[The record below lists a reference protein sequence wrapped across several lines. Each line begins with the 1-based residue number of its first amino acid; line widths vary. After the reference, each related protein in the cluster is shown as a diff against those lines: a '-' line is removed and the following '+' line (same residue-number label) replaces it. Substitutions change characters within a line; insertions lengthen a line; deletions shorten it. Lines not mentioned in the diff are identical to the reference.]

1 MSTQVSGVV
10 APEATTP
17 LPTPPSQLRRREG
30 RQGIWFVMPWILG
43 FVLWYA
49 LPMAA
54 SLWFSFTDFNLV
66 SGEPMQFIGLENWRK
81 LASDPLVRSSAW
93 VTVKFAVLFLP
104 LSVLFPL
111 LLAYLLTAKHLW
123 GKSFYRTM
131 FYLPSIVP
139 FVAAVLLFSGM
150 FNGQTGWVNRFLGT
164 VALPQP
170 DWLNSTLWIYPT
182 LALIGLWGVGNAMI
196 IFIAGMNS
204 VPHDLYDA
212 ARVDGASNLQTFR
225 HVTLPILSPV
235 TFYNV
240 VIALIGLFQY
250 FLVPFVL
257 KNGSGEP
264 AGQTLFYSLYFFRVL
279 FRLQDMGYAA
289 AIAWGLFFAGV
300 VITGALFWSA
310 KYWVHYEYTES

>member
-1 MSTQVSGVV
+1 
-10 APEATTP
+10 
-17 LPTPPSQLRRREG
+17 
-30 RQGIWFVMPWILG
+30 MPWIVG
-43 FVLWYA
+43 FFLWYA

-66 SGEPMQFIGLENWRK
+66 SPEPTSFVGLDNWRR
-81 LASDPLVRSSAW
+81 LFSDPSVRSSAL
-93 VTVKFAVLFLP
+93 VTAKFGLLFLP
-104 LSVLFPL
+104 LSVVFPL
-111 LLAYLLTAKHLW
+111 FLAYLLTAKHLW
-123 GKSFYRTM
+123 GKSFFRTM

-150 FNGQTGWVNRFLGT
+150 FNGQTGWVNQALG
-164 VALPQP
+164 ALGLPQP

-182 LALIGLWGVGNAMI
+182 LTFISMWGIGNAMI

-204 VPHDLYDA
+204 VPGDLYDA
-212 ARVDGASNLQTFR
+212 ARCDGASSFQTFR

-235 TFYNV
+235 TFYNI
-240 VIALIGLFQY
+240 VIALIALFQY

-264 AGQTLFYSLYFFRVL
+264 AGETLFYSLYFFRVL

-289 AIAWGLFFAGV
+289 AIAWGLFFVGV
-300 VITGALFWSA
+300 VVTGLLFWSA
-310 KYWVHYEYTES
+310 KYWVHYEYRDT